1 MERHRALRAE
11 NARLRA
17 LLEEREHLLLDLN
30 QRRQDASKRIDDLI
44 AQIDEL
50 DARFESEPTA

>member
-1 MERHRALRAE
+1 MARQRALRAE
-11 NARLRA
+11 NVRLRA

-44 AQIDEL
+44 AQIDAL
-50 DARFESEPTA
+50 DARFESEPPA

>member
-1 MERHRALRAE
+1 VARQRALRAE
-11 NARLRA
+11 NVRLRA

-44 AQIDEL
+44 AQIDAL
-50 DARFESEPTA
+50 DARFESEPPA